1 MNEYDLQ
8 IRVLRAAV
16 EFRRPRLFANYA
28 AWLGRVMVAR
38 GSSTAEVRRFLN
50 ETHAIIA
57 RRSDPLHRES
67 LDEYFQ
73 AAESALASAGGASR
87 EATSREDD
95 PFLSCLLRADR
106 PAAIRLALERH
117 DAAGLEALYAGTFE
131 PALTRVGELWETN
144 RITVADEHAATKTA
158 EYALAAVFARL
169 DEPDAA
175 PPPDARPRVLVTA
188 VAGERHEIGP
198 RMLAD
203 ALTVAGWNVRFLGGD
218 VPNMAV
224 VEAVLDFHPRIVA
237 LSATLTANLPTVK
250 LLLHA
255 LKSLEYP
262 PRVVVGGRAFLEDER
277 LWADAGADGMIPDI
291 RTAVAE
297 FACWLEVPPE
307 NAAV

>member
-50 ETHAIIA
+50 GTHAIIA

-73 AAESALASAGGASR
+73 AAERALASAGAASR
-87 EATSREDD
+87 EASSCEDD
-95 PFLSCLLRADR
+95 PFLAALLRADR
-106 PAAIRLALERH
+106 PAAIRIALERY
-117 DAAGLEALYAGTFE
+117 DALGLEPLYAGTFE

-169 DEPDAA
+169 EETGGT
-175 PPPDARPRVLVTA
+175 PPDARPKVLVTA

-224 VEAVLDFHPRIVA
+224 VEAVLDFKPRIVA
-237 LSATLTANLPTVK
+237 LSATLTANLPVVK
-250 LLLHA
+250 LLVRA
-255 LKSLEYP
+255 IKSLEYP

-277 LWADAGADGMIPDI
+277 LWADTGADGMIPDI
-291 RTAVAE
+291 RAAVAE
-297 FACWLEVPPE
+297 FACWLEVPQE

>member
-16 EFRRPRLFANYA
+16 EFRRPHLFANYA

-67 LDEYFQ
+67 LDQYFH
-73 AAESALASAGGASR
+73 AAECALANTGGILPETPER
-87 EATSREDD
+87 DRDE
-95 PFLSCLLRADR
+95 FLDALLRADR
-106 PAAIRLALERH
+106 PAAIRIALERY
-117 DAAGLEALYAGTFE
+117 DVMGLEPLYASTFE
-131 PALTRVGELWETN
+131 PALTQVGKLWEMN

-169 DEPDAA
+169 EEAGGA
-175 PPPDARPRVLVTA
+175 PPDARPRVLVTA

-250 LLLHA
+250 LLVHA
-255 LKSLEYP
+255 IKSLEYP

-307 NAAV
+307 RAAV